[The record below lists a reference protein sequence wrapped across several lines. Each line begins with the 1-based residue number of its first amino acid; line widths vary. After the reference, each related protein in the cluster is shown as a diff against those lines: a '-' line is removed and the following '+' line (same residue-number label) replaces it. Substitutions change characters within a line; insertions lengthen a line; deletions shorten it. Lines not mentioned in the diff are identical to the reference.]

1 MTMDVLHGA
10 RVVDLGNFITGPYA
24 AMLLGELGAD
34 VIKVERPDAGDPFRT
49 FKDGL
54 YSPQFQSHNRHKR
67 SVAIDITTSA
77 GLALVYDILKSA
89 DVVVLNNRPGVSE
102 RLGLGYEILHGLN
115 PRLVYCSITG
125 FGLDGPYAARPA
137 YDNVGQTLS
146 GWLSLFHMGA
156 DPRIAG
162 PAVVDGLTGVFACLG
177 ILGALVERAYSGVGR
192 RVDISMLEAAL
203 AFGTEPI
210 GHFLA
215 TGRPPEPYGRG
226 AMSQA
231 YILACKD
238 GKRIGL
244 HMSSPDKFWE
254 GLAKAIERPDLLQKY
269 PDRAARVANYREI
282 AEELA
287 RVFAT
292 RSRQEWIPF
301 LEKNDVPFAP
311 ERLIDELQDDPQIR
325 HLGMIREAVH
335 PKYAT
340 VRGLARPMRY
350 DGQREK
356 TMRPA
361 PDLGEHTE
369 EVLREIGKSAQE
381 IDELSQKGII

>member
-1 MTMDVLHGA
+1 MDVLHGA

-34 VIKVERPDAGDPFRT
+34 VVKVERPGTGDPFRS
-49 FKDGL
+49 FKEGL
-54 YSPQFQSHNRHKR
+54 YSPHFQSHNRHKR
-67 SVAIDITTSA
+67 SAAIDVTKPA
-77 GLALVYDILKSA
+77 GLDLVYELLRSA

-102 RLGLGYEILHGLN
+102 RMGLGFDKLHRLN
-115 PRLVYCSITG
+115 ARLIYCSITG
-125 FGLDGPYAARPA
+125 FGPDGPYASRPA

-146 GWLSLFHMGA
+146 GWLSLFHMGG

-162 PAVVDGLTGVFACLG
+162 PAVTDALTGVFACIG
-177 ILGALVERAYSGVGR
+177 ILAALVERQHSGVGR
-192 RVDISMLEAAL
+192 RVEISMLEATL
-203 AFGTEPI
+203 AFATEPI
-210 GHFLA
+210 GQYLA
-215 TGRPPEPYGRG
+215 TDMPPEPFSRG

-254 GLAKAIERPDLLQKY
+254 GLARAIARPDLLQKY
-269 PDRAARVANYREI
+269 PNRSARVAHYKDI
-282 AEELA
+282 ADELS

-292 RSRQEWIPF
+292 RPRDEWVVA
-301 LEKNDVPFAP
+301 LEKNDVPFAT
-311 ERLIDELQDDPQIR
+311 ERLINELQDDPQIR
-325 HLGMIREAVH
+325 HLDLIREAIH
-335 PKYAT
+335 PRYGR
-340 VRGLARPMRY
+340 VRGLARPVRF
-350 DGQREK
+350 DGQREE

-369 EVLREIGKSAQE
+369 EILREIGKSASD
-381 IDELSQKGII
+381 IAELRRKGVL